1 MEEHAQGTPES
12 DAHVPGSGLVVPIE
26 DVPAMQ
32 DTIHYALDQL
42 EPEETLHLVA
52 IPRSEAPGDI
62 LAVETLTTRAEG
74 WAREAQLD
82 PGDITIETTV
92 LPLPDGRASVYA
104 ALLARYARSHDVR
117 RVILPPS
124 VALADLDRLLDD
136 VVATLEQEGIPA
148 TIAPDQREQY
158 HRPLKVPGSR
168 ATFAILFMATF
179 VFYLIISGSRD
190 LFTLLTGLPVAGI
203 VTLVFHRV
211 TFTRSP
217 PLPQSAITL
226 VRWLLYAPYLL
237 YQIVKANL
245 HVASLILHPT
255 LPLDPRLDR
264 YRCSLES
271 DMARVTLANSITLTP
286 GTLSVEVRGNI
297 FYIHSLVPE
306 ATARDL
312 AVAVTYVFQGREG
325 LQREDPWRPLATD
338 EVIQG

>member
-1 MEEHAQGTPES
+1 MEEHAQGTPDP
-12 DAHVPGSGLVVPIE
+12 DAPAPGSGLVVPIE

-32 DTIHYALDQL
+32 GTIHHALDRL

-52 IPRSEAPGDI
+52 IAHSEDPEDT
-62 LAVETLTTRAEG
+62 LAVEALTTRAEG

-82 PGDITIETTV
+82 PSDITIETTV
-92 LPLPDGRASVYA
+92 LPITSEQPSSYATLIAQHARAHNA
-104 ALLARYARSHDVR
+104 R

-124 VALADLDRLLDD
+124 VALADMHHILDD
-136 VVATLEQEGIPA
+136 LVDTLEQDGIQA
-148 TIAPDQREQY
+148 TIASQTREQY
-158 HRPLKVPGSR
+158 HRPLTVPGSR
-168 ATFAILFMATF
+168 AAFAALFTATF
-179 VFYLIISGSRD
+179 IFYLLISGSYD
-190 LFTLLTGLPVAGI
+190 AFTILTGIPVAGI
-203 VTLVFHRV
+203 VTIVFHRV

-217 PLPQSAITL
+217 PLPHSLITL
-226 VRWLLYAPYLL
+226 IRWILYAPYLL

-245 HVASLILHPT
+245 HVASLILHPR

-271 DMARVTLANSITLTP
+271 EIARVTLANSITLTP

-297 FYIHSLVPE
+297 FYVHSLVPE

-312 AVAVTYVFQGREG
+312 AIAVTYVFQGREG

-338 EVIQG
+338 EVIAR